1 MKLLSGSVKLLTQL
15 LQVQQQSQHNQ
26 ELEVYKQLLLLEDQ
40 VVVEL
45 MLVVEEELVEFYVF
59 LLSLSA
65 DLLL

>member
-1 MKLLSGSVKLLTQL
+1 
-15 LQVQQQSQHNQ
+15 
-26 ELEVYKQLLLLEDQ
+26 VYKQLLLLEDQ

-45 MLVVEEELVEFYVF
+45 MLLVEEELVEFYVF

>member
-1 MKLLSGSVKLLTQL
+1 M
-15 LQVQQQSQHNQ
+15 
-26 ELEVYKQLLLLEDQ
+26 YKQLLLLEDQ

-45 MLVVEEELVEFYVF
+45 MLLVEEELVEFYVF